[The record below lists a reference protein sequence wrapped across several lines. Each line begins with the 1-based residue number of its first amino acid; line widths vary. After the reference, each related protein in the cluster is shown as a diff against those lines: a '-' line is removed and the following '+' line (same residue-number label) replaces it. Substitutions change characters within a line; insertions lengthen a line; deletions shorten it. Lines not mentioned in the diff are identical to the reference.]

1 MRSLFAPLLCAL
13 FLTHVPLAQA
23 DGVDVPP
30 SVDRAAAGA
39 QPVAALTLD
48 QALRLAWSHSPV
60 LAVARLELQAMEAA
74 ERQAG
79 ARPNPELGVLLEDTR
94 RASRTT
100 TIQMSQAIEL
110 GGKRVARLSFAAR
123 TREQAD
129 VGLAAKQA
137 ELRAAV
143 TGAFFEVQGAQE
155 HERLAVGSLDLAR
168 QASRMADRR
177 VQAGKAPPMEH
188 TKALVAEAGVRAEL
202 TQAQSDLRLARQRL
216 ASTWAP
222 SMVVFERVE
231 SATDS
236 LPILPTEPELRERI
250 VHSPALRLAQL
261 DVASRQAQSDG
272 ARAQAVPDLTVTL
285 GAKRDAE
292 LGRTQAVMGVSIPL
306 PLMDRQQAQVTQALR
321 REDQAREQW
330 VAASVRL
337 QLEVSQA
344 AEKLGL
350 AREQALL
357 LRREVLPAA
366 QSAVDV
372 AMKGYELGK
381 FAFIDV
387 LDAQRT
393 LSQLRQQAVRHTADA
408 FRAAAAL
415 ERLLGH
421 PADAQ
426 RVSTE

>member
-1 MRSLFAPLLCAL
+1 
-13 FLTHVPLAQA
+13 
-23 DGVDVPP
+23 
-30 SVDRAAAGA
+30 
-39 QPVAALTLD
+39 
-48 QALRLAWSHSPV
+48 
-60 LAVARLELQAMEAA
+60 
-74 ERQAG
+74 
-79 ARPNPELGVLLEDTR
+79 
-94 RASRTT
+94 
-100 TIQMSQAIEL
+100 
-110 GGKRVARLSFAAR
+110 
-123 TREQAD
+123 
-129 VGLAAKQA
+129 
-137 ELRAAV
+137 
-143 TGAFFEVQGAQE
+143 
-155 HERLAVGSLDLAR
+155 
-168 QASRMADRR
+168 
-177 VQAGKAPPMEH
+177 
-188 TKALVAEAGVRAEL
+188 
-202 TQAQSDLRLARQRL
+202 
-216 ASTWAP
+216 
-222 SMVVFERVE
+222 
-231 SATDS
+231 
-236 LPILPTEPELRERI
+236 
-250 VHSPALRLAQL
+250 
-261 DVASRQAQSDG
+261 
-272 ARAQAVPDLTVTL
+272 VPDLTVTL

-350 AREQALL
+350 AREQVLL

-408 FRAAAAL
+408 FRAAAEL